1 MTPRIDWLTAA
12 LWLVLGTAALL
23 LLCVGANSVLW
34 LVQQVALALWPAVR
48 AKPVLLYAALLALC
62 IAVIAMWSKERKL

>member
-23 LLCVGANSVLW
+23 LLCVGANAVLW
-34 LVQQVALALWPAVR
+34 LVQQVILAVWPTVSAR
-48 AKPVLLYAALLALC
+48 PALLYAALLALC